1 MLCCFSLSCIWPLV
15 EDRLCL
21 TLRTSLTKKV
31 TLKSSRYLWQ
41 EGPGV
46 HGTLAHVGDSCDC
59 LFQNIPQFNILGKDG
74 CAVTRECHLLPG
86 GDSCPFCLQLLLP
99 GLLLLVLIVIILVL
113 AFWMLPK
120 YKASKFLR
128 SISIVFSGFWIQRAG
143 QRARKKGKG
152 SQKWD
157 MRSFGCGASLEHRHT
172 GWIPSQAQW
181 ITDPASPQ
189 LWHRLQLQPRC
200 NPWLGSSCMPWVRP

>member
-46 HGTLAHVGDSCDC
+46 HGTLAYVGDSCDC
-59 LFQNIPQFNILGKDG
+59 LFQNIPQFNVLGKEG

-143 QRARKKGKG
+143 QRARKNGKG
-152 SQKWD
+152 SQK
-157 MRSFGCGASLEHRHT
+157 
-172 GWIPSQAQW
+172 
-181 ITDPASPQ
+181 
-189 LWHRLQLQPRC
+189 
-200 NPWLGSSCMPWVRP
+200 